1 MSTFVPVAK
10 PEPAAYTSSFVRYV
24 SLGEPVAPDE
34 VAVGGCWRCYNIVDL
49 LCCAGADVTH
59 TVFRFSLTVAVIAS
73 GIAVYASETT
83 NSIVGWRVSAC
94 GQPE

>member
-1 MSTFVPVAK
+1 MPVAK

-34 VAVGGCWRCYNIVDL
+34 VAVGGCWQCCYSIVDL
-49 LCCAGADVTH
+49 CVYVARGVHCAGADMTH

-73 GIAVYASETT
+73 GIAVYASK
-83 NSIVGWRVSAC
+83 NHKFDRGVAC
-94 GQPE
+94 